1 MILVTGATGKIGREL
16 VSLLRQSGV
25 PFCAMVRKP
34 LAELPADITRPGD
47 FADGASLHAAFADV
61 TRLFL
66 LCGAQPTM
74 DTLEIN
80 AIEAAHESGVERIV
94 KISVPNASER
104 GSAKLQR
111 LHGRSEAALRA
122 SGMNWTILRP
132 NAFMQ
137 NLYGST
143 QGFDESRTCRLPLGE
158 AKYCFV
164 DARDI
169 AATAMTALISTGHA
183 ERVYDV
189 TGPQALSYYTAANI
203 VSEVTG
209 KNFRFVDI
217 TPDESRAGMLA
228 SGIDAWFVDEILEW
242 FALFR
247 AGEVG
252 GVNNS
257 VERVTGRPPRRL
269 SDFVR
274 AHADEFRA
282 FGG

>member
-1 MILVTGATGKIGREL
+1 
-16 VSLLRQSGV
+16 
-25 PFCAMVRKP
+25 
-34 LAELPADITRPGD
+34 
-47 FADGASLHAAFADV
+47 
-61 TRLFL
+61 
-66 LCGAQPTM
+66 
-74 DTLEIN
+74 
-80 AIEAAHESGVERIV
+80 
-94 KISVPNASER
+94 
-104 GSAKLQR
+104 
-111 LHGRSEAALRA
+111 
-122 SGMNWTILRP
+122 
-132 NAFMQ
+132 
-137 NLYGST
+137 
-143 QGFDESRTCRLPLGE
+143 
-158 AKYCFV
+158 
-164 DARDI
+164 
-169 AATAMTALISTGHA
+169 MTALISTGHA

-189 TGPQALSYYTAANI
+189 TGPQALSYYTVANI

-257 VERVTGRPPRRL
+257 VERVTGRQPRRL